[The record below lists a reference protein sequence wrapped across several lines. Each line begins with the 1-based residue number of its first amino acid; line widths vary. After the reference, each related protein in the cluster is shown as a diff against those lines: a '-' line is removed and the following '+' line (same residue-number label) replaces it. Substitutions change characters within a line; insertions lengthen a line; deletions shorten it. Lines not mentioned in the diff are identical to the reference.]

1 MATTTVNHVELI
13 NINDNGNLDVMYP
26 KNTSSDVT
34 INPSYGTAA
43 NTAIGSDTKILAK
56 LIDKF
61 GTLGFTNQVAA
72 KNLKS
77 GLMTTSTSIT
87 TANTYIADAVAVK
100 NLNTALNTLKANTV
114 KVSVHGDTLVM
125 TTNT

>member
-1 MATTTVNHVELI
+1 MATSTVHHVELI
-13 NINDNGNLDVMYP
+13 NINDNGNLDIMYP
-26 KNTSSDVT
+26 KNTSNDVT
-34 INPSYGTAA
+34 INPRAGTAA

-61 GTLGFTNQVAA
+61 GTLGFTNQVEA

-100 NLNTALNTLKANTV
+100 NLNTALNTLKAKTFN
-114 KVSVHGDTLVM
+114 VSVSGDTLVL

>member
-34 INPSYGTAA
+34 INPSAGTAA

-61 GTLGFTNQVAA
+61 GTLGFTNQVEA

-100 NLNTALNTLKANTV
+100 NLNTALNTLKAKTFN
-114 KVSVHGDTLVM
+114 VSVSGDTLVLK
-125 TTNT
+125 TNT

>member
-34 INPSYGTAA
+34 INPDSGTAA

-61 GTLGFTNQVAA
+61 GTLGFTNQVEA

-114 KVSVHGDTLVM
+114 KVSVSGDTLVM